1 MDFSFNSAELF
12 VLLPEI
18 MLLTLASLVLV
29 IDAYVPDNARN
40 FTYQLSQGSLIATM
54 LGVFASMPQQTTYAM
69 SGTYVSDPMAAIL
82 KIAIL
87 AVVFFAFV
95 YSRSYLRDRNFFR
108 GEYYVLGLFATLG
121 MMIMVSA
128 SNLLTIYLGLELL
141 SLSMY
146 AMVAMHRDSKPATEA
161 AMKYFVLGA
170 IASGMLLYGMSIIYG
185 ATGTLD
191 LATLATTAT
200 SSGENVQMLMF
211 GLVFLIVGLAFKFG
225 AVPFHNWMPDVY
237 EGSPTAVTLFIA
249 SAPKIAAFA
258 MLIRL
263 LVDGLIGLKS
273 GMAGD
278 VESVYL
284 GWQGMLIILAVLSM
298 VLGNLVA
305 IAQTNIKRMFAYSTI
320 SHVGFL
326 FMGALTATETGY
338 AASMFYAITYAIMS
352 SAGFGMIILLSREGF
367 EAENISDFKGLNER
381 SPWYAFLMMVTV
393 LSMAGV
399 PPMVGFW
406 AKLAVLNEVIQAG
419 FLWVAIVAAIFSV
432 IGAFYYLRVV
442 KAIYFD
448 KPEEGAAELI
458 INEDKS
464 LQTALSVNG
473 LAILGLGFFP
483 SALLTI
489 CTAALV
495 G

>member
-1 MDFSFNSAELF
+1 MDFSFNNAELF

-18 MLLTLASLVLV
+18 TLLTLASLVLV

-40 FTYQLSQGSLIATM
+40 FTYQLSQGTLIAT
-54 LGVFASMPQQTTYAM
+54 LLSVFASMPQQTTYAM
-69 SGTYVSDPMAAIL
+69 SGTYVSDPMATIL
-82 KIAIL
+82 KISIL
-87 AVVFFAFV
+87 AIVFFAFI
-95 YSRSYLRDRNFFR
+95 YSRTYLRDRHFFR

-121 MMIMVSA
+121 MMVMVSA

-185 ATGTLD
+185 VTGTLD
-191 LATLATTAT
+191 LATLAAT
-200 SSGENVQMLMF
+200 NADNNSQMLMF
-211 GLVFLIVGLAFKFG
+211 GLVFIIVGLAFKFG

-237 EGSPTAVTLFIA
+237 QGSPTAVTLFIA

-273 GMAGD
+273 GMS

-298 VLGNLVA
+298 VIGNLVA

-352 SAGFGMIILLSREGF
+352 TAGFGMIILLSREGF
-367 EAENISDFKGLNER
+367 EADNIADFKGLNAR
-381 SPWYAFLMMVTV
+381 SPWYAFLMMITV

-448 KPEEGAAELI
+448 TPDESMTI
-458 INEDKS
+458 CEDKS

>member
-18 MLLTLASLVLV
+18 ILLTLASLVLV
-29 IDAYVPDNARN
+29 IDAYVADNARN
-40 FTYQLSQGSLIATM
+40 FTYQLSQGALLAT
-54 LGVFASMPQQTTYAM
+54 LLATFISMPQQATYAM
-69 SGTYVSDPMAAIL
+69 SGTYISDPMAAIL
-82 KIAIL
+82 KISIL
-87 AVVFFAFV
+87 IVVFFAFI
-95 YSRSYLRDRNFFR
+95 YSRTYLRERNFFR
-108 GEYYVLGLFATLG
+108 GEFYVLGLFATLG
-121 MMIMVSA
+121 MMVMVSA

-185 ATGTLD
+185 VTGTLD
-191 LATLATTAT
+191 LATLASTVTTT
-200 SSGENVQMLMF
+200 GDNTQMLLF

-225 AVPFHNWMPDVY
+225 AVPFHNWVPDVY
-237 EGSPTAVTLFIA
+237 EGAPTAVTLFIA

-273 GMAGD
+273 GISGN
-278 VESVYL
+278 VENVYL
-284 GWQGMLIILAVLSM
+284 GWQGMLIVLAVLSM
-298 VLGNLVA
+298 IIGNVVA
-305 IAQTNIKRMFAYSTI
+305 IVQTNIKRMFAYSTI

-338 AASMFYAITYAIMS
+338 AASMFYVITYAIMS

-367 EAENISDFKGLNER
+367 EADNIADFKGLNER
-381 SPWYAFLMMVTV
+381 SPWYAFLMMIVV

-406 AKLAVLNEVIQAG
+406 AKLTVLNEVIQAG
-419 FLWVAIVAAIFSV
+419 FLWVAIVAVIFSV

-448 KPEEGAAELI
+448 KPEADI
-458 INEDKS
+458 PTISSDKS
-464 LQTALSVNG
+464 LQTAISINA
-473 LAILGLGFFP
+473 LAILALGLFP

-489 CTAALV
+489 CTVALV